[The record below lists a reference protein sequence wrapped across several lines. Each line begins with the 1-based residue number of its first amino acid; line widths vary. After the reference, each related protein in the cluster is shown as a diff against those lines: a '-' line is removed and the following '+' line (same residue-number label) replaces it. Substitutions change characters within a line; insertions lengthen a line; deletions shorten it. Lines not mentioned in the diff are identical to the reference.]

1 MIGKRRQPEPIR
13 VRIGAIE
20 VEVRSRY
27 RRFRE
32 EYLDLYG
39 AFRVPTVSDRAIHID
54 VEPRRVFPR
63 ERRRFQ
69 IFVNGRPRFAPYTHA
84 EVLPYVEWSV
94 NWEVPKVYPEF
105 LQLHAASLE
114 RDGLGVI
121 LAGDSGHGKST
132 LATALVMRGWGY
144 LCDEFA
150 LVRAS
155 NLNLIPYP
163 RAICLKKPSYPII
176 EKLGW
181 APQAPP
187 QFLKGAKGHVGFV
200 NPLAHDP
207 RSLGR
212 PCLPR
217 YILFPRYVPG
227 AVPSL
232 DPMSRAEAAL
242 ELHRV
247 CFNLFACDRVGT
259 NVLAEL
265 VRGAECFRLTS
276 GEIQAT
282 CDLLERSVGRSMAKR
297 RSA

>member
-1 MIGKRRQPEPIR
+1 M
-13 VRIGAIE
+13 E
-20 VEVRSRY
+20 VHSRY
-27 RRFRE
+27 WRFRE
-32 EYLDLYG
+32 EYLSLYG
-39 AFRVPTVSDRAIHID
+39 AFRVPAVSDGAIRID
-54 VEPRRVFPR
+54 VKPRRILPR
-63 ERRRFQ
+63 ERRRFE

-94 NWEVPKVYPEF
+94 NWEVPKVYPEY

-114 RDGLGVI
+114 RNGRGII

-132 LATALVMRGWGY
+132 LATALVTRGWGY

-155 NLNLIPYP
+155 NLTLTPYP

-176 EKLGW
+176 EGLGW

-187 QFLKGAKGHVGFV
+187 LFLKGAKGHVGFV
-200 NPLAHDP
+200 NPLEHDP

-212 PCLPR
+212 ACPPR
-217 YILFPRYVPG
+217 YVLFPKYVPG
-227 AVPSL
+227 AAPSL
-232 DPMSRAEAAL
+232 AAMSRAEAAL

-259 NVLAEL
+259 DILAEL
-265 VRGAECFRLTS
+265 VRGTECFRLTS

-282 CDLLERSVGRSMAKR
+282 CDLLEREIGSPLHQR